1 MARLA
6 LASSSAVILVGPP
19 GTGKTTIIKQLLHEV
34 AGNPASFGLKNI
46 PREPKWVTPSEGWT
60 SADLVGGEGIDEKG
74 RRRFR
79 MGHVLEAI
87 HQDRWLVLDEANRA
101 NMDKIFGGLL
111 TWLSDQRVE
120 LGKASSDVH
129 SPAVALDWNDAPESK
144 TSRLELLDAD
154 KIVTSEPIMFQAGME
169 WRLLG
174 TYNVQDS
181 HKVFSFGQALGRRF
195 ARVPIPGIEPDQF
208 RQALAPL
215 AKSLPEDVR
224 KAVLNL
230 YTAHRQSKGA
240 QLGPAIFLKIAS
252 YVAAGLKLPQ
262 LANITVIRKRSQP
275 QGDGDDLLMQLVA
288 EAYVSS
294 AGMYL
299 GAMAPDD
306 LACLTKAVLASGF
319 PEDQWQWIL
328 GLVPTIG

>member
-1 MARLA
+1 VAR
-6 LASSSAVILVGPP
+6 
-19 GTGKTTIIKQLLHEV
+19 
-34 AGNPASFGLKNI
+34 NPSSFGLKNI
-46 PREPKWVTPSEGWT
+46 PREPKWVTPSESWT
-60 SADLVGGEGIDEKG
+60 SADLVGGERTDEKG

-120 LGKASSDVH
+120 LGKACSDLNAP
-129 SPAVALDWNDAPESK
+129 SVALDWNDAPESK
-144 TSRLELLDAD
+144 AVRLELLDAD
-154 KIVTSEPIMFQAGME
+154 KIVSTDPIIFQAGME

-195 ARVPIPGIEPDQF
+195 ARVPIPVIEPDQF
-208 RQALAPL
+208 RQALSPL
-215 AKSLPEDVR
+215 AKQLPEDVR
-224 KAVLNL
+224 KAIVCL
-230 YTAHRQSKGA
+230 YAAHRQSKGA

-262 LANITVIRKRSQP
+262 LANITVTSRKPRP
-275 QGDGDDLLMQLVA
+275 DTTGDDFLMQLVA
-288 EAYVSS
+288 EAYISS

-299 GAMAPDD
+299 GGMSPDD
-306 LACLTKAVLASGF
+306 MAGLTKAVLASGF
-319 PEDQWQWIL
+319 PEDQWRWVL
-328 GLVPTIG
+328 ELVPTVG